1 MKETDYRLWI
11 TDNEKNMDRVQ
22 LREDILTVFNLEEFQ
37 ALCHRLGIEYEQLRG
52 KTQRDKAALLIGTM
66 ERNGRLPELVQEV
79 VRERPHLEETY
90 GAYIAIEAA
99 APEDP
104 LSWLDRLAQGEGPAI
119 EEPPTMRWQTERIEE
134 EEGD

>member
-1 MKETDYRLWI
+1 
-11 TDNEKNMDRVQ
+11 MDRIQ
-22 LREDILTVFNLEEFQ
+22 LRDDLLTVFNLEELRL
-37 ALCHRLGIEYEQLRG
+37 LCRRLGLEYDQLRG
-52 KTQRDKAALLIGTM
+52 KTQRDKAGLLIGTM

-79 VRERPHLEETY
+79 VRERPHLEEIY

-119 EEPPTMRWQTERIEE
+119 EESPTMRWSTEITEDEE
-134 EEGD
+134 DE

>member
-1 MKETDYRLWI
+1 
-11 TDNEKNMDRVQ
+11 MDRVQ

-134 EEGD
+134 EENE

>member
-1 MKETDYRLWI
+1 
-11 TDNEKNMDRVQ
+11 MDRIQ
-22 LREDILTVFNLEEFQ
+22 LRDDLLTVFNLEELQ
-37 ALCHRLGIEYEQLRG
+37 LLCRRLGLDYDRLRG
-52 KTQRDKAALLIGTM
+52 QTQRDKAGLLIGTM

-79 VRERPHLEETY
+79 VRERPHLEEAY

-119 EEPPTMRWQTERIEE
+119 EEPPTMRWNTEITEDEE
-134 EEGD
+134 EDE

>member
-1 MKETDYRLWI
+1 
-11 TDNEKNMDRVQ
+11 MDRVQ

-37 ALCHRLGIEYEQLRG
+37 ALCRRLGLAYDQLRG
-52 KTQRDKAALLIGTM
+52 KSQRDKAALLIGTM
-66 ERNGRLPELVQEV
+66 ERNGRLPELVQEM
-79 VRERPHLEETY
+79 VRERPHLEATY

-119 EEPPTMRWQTERIEE
+119 EEPPTMRWKTEITDKEE
-134 EEGD
+134 NP

>member
-1 MKETDYRLWI
+1 
-11 TDNEKNMDRVQ
+11 MDRKQ
-22 LREDILTVFNLEEFQ
+22 LRDDLLTVFNLDELQ
-37 ALCHRLGIEYEQLRG
+37 LLCRRLGVAYDQLRG
-52 KTQRDKAALLIGTM
+52 KTQRDKAGLLIGTM

-90 GAYIAIEAA
+90 GAYIAIETA

-119 EEPPTMRWQTERIEE
+119 EEPPTMRWNTEITKDEE
-134 EEGD
+134 DE